1 MYVFRRRC
9 LSLLSYSLY
18 NTVIIFSSEL
28 ESELFAVIPSKT
40 VQLSGSVIGKLVDP
54 PRSNLVTESFT
65 PSATAVYIFLMA
77 CRHAG
82 LWRLLT
88 VYSLKQLN
96 GEQPIWRKLSTTAPV
111 VGIYRINTISRKMS
125 TEQGKAGGLADDVIE
140 KLCHEPD
147 ESTKVV

>member
-1 MYVFRRRC
+1 
-9 LSLLSYSLY
+9 
-18 NTVIIFSSEL
+18 
-28 ESELFAVIPSKT
+28 
-40 VQLSGSVIGKLVDP
+40 
-54 PRSNLVTESFT
+54 
-65 PSATAVYIFLMA
+65 MA
-77 CRHAG
+77 RRHAG